1 MRFEFRLKHIFF
13 CCCFTASVVIF
24 LAFLLNAYWTYN
36 ISFPV
41 GWDPAVYIFSARR
54 IVQIGLLNYI
64 VTNAYPNLYMI
75 LLSAVS
81 FLTSN
86 FTISEMVMPPVLSIL
101 LLFVNF
107 LIARKAS
114 NNSYLSGLSFIFSIS
129 ISTIWLVSNLHRQ
142 LLTLL
147 LVWSAFYILTNG
159 RPYTLS
165 KKMLVVAM
173 LTLASWTHVETF
185 GLALLTLLIYLAIFR
200 DKSAAKLVLTSTGI
214 SLVLLLP
221 LAPRFISYYLL
232 LLPKAFS
239 SSSAPL
245 LGTYQLYL
253 GGMLFPLALFGLF
266 EIFHSF
272 MIEKQRIAALLTIWS
287 FLIILG
293 APLIYITE
301 PRYPVWRMLLLLP
314 TPVLLALGL
323 KAITD
328 LLNEKTGARK
338 ISITFQSR
346 GAPSKPSRHRA
357 SLTTIVLLSL
367 LLPAVYISVIQ
378 GCQVANQL
386 YRPWIANSAVEKLRY
401 VAANIVFDKTPIFV
415 LYGYSDPGLAELHN
429 LWISAVVGEHFT
441 YYGEIHSLHN
451 KTQLTIGQEFLTST
465 LPSELSGMSD
475 DAFLDTPIVV
485 IGDFYSQ
492 QMQSLLEFEISNGI
506 YVFRLK
512 DLSP

>member
-64 VTNAYPNLYMI
+64 VTNGYPNLYMI

-221 LAPRFISYYLL
+221 LAPRFISISLL
-232 LLPKAFS
+232 LVGNFS
-239 SSSAPL
+239 PSNAPL

-253 GGMLFPLALFGLF
+253 GGMLFPLALFGLLKSL
-266 EIFHSF
+266 HSF
-272 MIEKQRIAALLTIWS
+272 MIGKQRIAAVLTIWS
-287 FLIILG
+287 FLIIIG
-293 APLIYITE
+293 AALTYIEPIY
-301 PRYPVWRMLLLLP
+301 PAWRMLMLLP
-314 TPVLLALGL
+314 TPVLLVLGL

-328 LLNEKTGARK
+328 LLKAHARK
-338 ISITFQSR
+338 ISITFQWQ
-346 GAPSKPSRHRA
+346 GAPSKPSHHRI

-367 LLPAVYISVIQ
+367 LLPSVYISVIQ
-378 GCQVANQL
+378 GWQAANQL
-386 YRPWIANSAVEKLRY
+386 YRPWITNSAVEKLRY
-401 VAANIVFDKTPIFV
+401 IAANIVFDKTPIFV
-415 LYGYSDPGLAELHN
+415 LYGYSDPGLAGLHN

-441 YYGEIHSLHN
+441 YYGRIDWLLN

-465 LPSELSGMSD
+465 FYDELSDMSD
-475 DAFLDTPIVV
+475 DAFLGTPTVV
-485 IGDFYSQ
+485 ISDFYPQ
-492 QMQSLLEFEISNGI
+492 QTEFLRRFEISNGI

-512 DLSP
+512 DLPLSGL